1 MRTTLILL
9 LVLLGA
15 ATANAQVSPA
25 DTVPLDHWAYDAFAL
40 LNDVTD
46 EALSSA
52 YWDEAFSA
60 GALTRHQCAIGVMQT
75 LNLLLASDVTAD
87 TPDVEGY
94 GYAWHELA
102 VEFLPEVIAAGEPA
116 SYLAPAA
123 VEPPWPSPRPEAAL
137 PTNLAIRDL
146 RSVPHDHWL
155 YPEAQRILWAA
166 AEIEYSDAS
175 SEATSPANSVPFDH
189 PAYQSLKRLAPL
201 VSPDR
206 GAEVISDRALTRYE
220 VAVLSLLALRT
231 LGETEEPTSGRED
244 LAVTWALLALEFW
257 PELVDLSEDLEV
269 LERDRPDPRRWGE
282 QAPLF
287 YEHEEVPE
295 DHWLH
300 PIVTRVLRIADGD
313 G

>member
-9 LVLLGA
+9 LVLLCA

-46 EALSSA
+46 GALSSP

-60 GALTRHQCAIGVMQT
+60 GALTRYQCAIGVMQT
-75 LNLLLASDVTAD
+75 LEALLKSDMTVE

-94 GYAWHELA
+94 AWAWHELA
-102 VEFLPEVIAAGEPA
+102 AEFLPELLDVGDDATYLRNDTYAG
-116 SYLAPAA
+116 AP
-123 VEPPWPSPRPEAAL
+123 PHPDG
-137 PTNLAIRDL
+137 PTQVNTAIEWL
-146 RSVPHDHWL
+146 RSVPHDHRL

-166 AEIEYSDAS
+166 ADMSYEYKPTRED
-175 SEATSPANSVPFDH
+175 TSPANSVPFDH
-189 PAYQSLKRLAPL
+189 WAYHSLKRLAPL

-231 LGETEEPTSGRED
+231 LGETEEPTPGQEE

-257 PELVDLSEDLEV
+257 PELVDLSQDLEV

-282 QAPLF
+282 QAPLL
-287 YEHEEVPE
+287 YEREEVLE
-295 DHWLH
+295 DHWLY
-300 PIVTRVLRIADGD
+300 PIVMRVLRIAEGAE
-313 G
+313 